1 MDLTEILAYSCA
13 LVIGLVLGLIGGGG
27 SILTVPVLVYILHIN
42 PITATA
48 YSLFVVGSSAMV
60 GAYKNVQK
68 KLVNYN
74 YAIVFGIPAVI
85 GVTLTRRYLVPNLP
99 ETIFSLTKE
108 DAIML
113 FFALVM
119 ILAGLSMYSKKTK
132 CYKKA
137 EKITNYPLILIE
149 GLVVGFITGLVGAG
163 GGFLI
168 IPALVI
174 LGKLPMK
181 EAVGTSLFII
191 TIKSL
196 VGFFLGDVMTMEID
210 WVFLLPFTL
219 LSIVGIL
226 IGVSLSKHI
235 TPQKLKKGFGMFL
248 LVMAVYV
255 IYKTFMC

>member
-1 MDLTEILAYSCA
+1 MDLTEVLAYSCA
-13 LVIGLVLGLIGGGG
+13 LIIGLVLGLIGGGG

-99 ETIFSLTKE
+99 EMIFNLTKE

-113 FFALVM
+113 FFAVIM

-132 CYKKA
+132 CYTEA
-137 EKITNYPLILIE
+137 DKISNYPLILTE

-196 VGFFLGDVMTMEID
+196 VGFFLGDVVTMKID
-210 WVFLLPFTL
+210 WAFLLPFTL
-219 LSIVGIL
+219 LSIIGIL

-235 TPQKLKKGFGMFL
+235 SPQKLKKGFGMFL
-248 LVMAVYV
+248 LVMAIYV